1 MPTTHQWIHSHVS
14 IKGRTR
20 NYSWISGT
28 PFYIEAP
35 LITCGKFIDNLHDNT
50 NKNSLHE
57 KRYICL
63 YPFLN
68 SLSKEIIQIFLFYS
82 NKFLESIKNTIY
94 DACVFIPCLRNYCI
108 LFVTNIG
115 IVITS
120 PPWTLLFGFQQRILL
135 SFPQLRS
142 RSESCGHQAI
152 SNTPLKKSLTRL
164 DLCRLSCLL
173 WYYVPC
179 YCH

>member
-173 WYYVPC
+173 WY
-179 YCH
+179 